1 MSKQLKYDK
10 INLFSKSSIST
21 PVSKSISSIS
31 VNSSS
36 FKKRKN
42 KENIDSH
49 TSDDASSNSL
59 DSRRKSNDHEKF
71 DSIILMSIF
80 KQIDI
85 ILDVKLNL
93 MN

>member
-1 MSKQLKYDK
+1 M
-10 INLFSKSSIST
+10 
-21 PVSKSISSIS
+21 SSIS

-36 FKKRKN
+36 LKKRKN

-71 DSIILMSIF
+71 DSLILMSIF
-80 KQIDI
+80 K
-85 ILDVKLNL
+85 
-93 MN
+93 